1 MIDLINNKIKLAL
14 IIILFSISY
23 ILIFPEL
30 YLGNGNDKLLWSRF
44 FSLGNYF
51 IYDEVYQIYVYP
63 IYHTTLYIHVISWI
77 ESLFGFNVYLI
88 KFFVL
93 SIKLVTVIFIW
104 FLYFKKELYK
114 TFLLVFLWASIPIIF
129 FGEHYFEVDGHVSYF
144 VILLFF
150 YSYNLKNNIKNNFIK
165 ILLIILCFYLKET
178 ILVIL
183 IISLLI
189 NSLFFKKE
197 IINNVYLISISSG
210 LIVTSTVLY
219 CYLLKIPINIL
230 YDWTIYRFDFLIP
243 SIVLDESLKNTSFTQ
258 VIFDQ
263 FKSFLIA
270 SKGFLKFG
278 YINVYILIIYFMYVY
293 RNDFFKNK
301 SFNFAFILFG
311 VSAIVVFVTG
321 SYSPRYQV
329 AFLLPILIVI
339 FSKLE
344 KNKNSNLNSNEFII
358 ISIIL
363 SVIIYFF
370 IGNIIDVTKNI
381 LEEDTLI
388 KSIKLFFPLF
398 IIILILLYKK
408 YKKEIFS
415 FQIIEYIILINIL
428 LNFFIVKDDKSDY
441 LNNPGTI
448 INYDDIN
455 KINIKYKDIK
465 KITNSIDI
473 NPYLENFE
481 KISILKGYPSILPGI
496 SINKLKI
503 KSDEINKYNE
513 KNKDKCVGI
522 YRCSYDKTGF
532 KKLLKSNNN
541 LLYIENEVLNNNKN
555 KLFIEEFN
563 FKLVDKFGSFL
574 IYKNY

>member
-1 MIDLINNKIKLAL
+1 
-14 IIILFSISY
+14 
-23 ILIFPEL
+23 
-30 YLGNGNDKLLWSRF
+30 
-44 FSLGNYF
+44 
-51 IYDEVYQIYVYP
+51 VYP

-321 SYSPRYQV
+321 SYSP
-329 AFLLPILIVI
+329 
-339 FSKLE
+339 
-344 KNKNSNLNSNEFII
+344 
-358 ISIIL
+358 
-363 SVIIYFF
+363 
-370 IGNIIDVTKNI
+370 
-381 LEEDTLI
+381 
-388 KSIKLFFPLF
+388 
-398 IIILILLYKK
+398 
-408 YKKEIFS
+408 
-415 FQIIEYIILINIL
+415 
-428 LNFFIVKDDKSDY
+428 
-441 LNNPGTI
+441 
-448 INYDDIN
+448 
-455 KINIKYKDIK
+455 
-465 KITNSIDI
+465 
-473 NPYLENFE
+473 
-481 KISILKGYPSILPGI
+481 
-496 SINKLKI
+496 
-503 KSDEINKYNE
+503 
-513 KNKDKCVGI
+513 
-522 YRCSYDKTGF
+522 
-532 KKLLKSNNN
+532 
-541 LLYIENEVLNNNKN
+541 
-555 KLFIEEFN
+555 
-563 FKLVDKFGSFL
+563 
-574 IYKNY
+574 